1 MNRQGVYILANSF
14 TLETIVSDKTFAIFH
29 QKCLNILCSHH
40 IDSLSV
46 SIVVRVAVCVIVFL
60 LLENH
65 YLQTTIKTAINTHTH
80 RNSKIPTKE
89 TNNESS

>member
-1 MNRQGVYILANSF
+1 ML
-14 TLETIVSDKTFAIFH
+14 IV
-29 QKCLNILCSHH
+29 CLHSCN
-40 IDSLSV
+40 
-46 SIVVRVAVCVIVFL
+46 VRVAVCVIGFL
-60 LLENH
+60 PSENH